1 MLSKHIMMTLS
12 TQYPH
17 TLFET
22 LPALKTLEKGI
33 LSNHTLLAEMY
44 NESDTNA
51 VFVIDHINGF

>member
-33 LSNHTLLAEMY
+33 LSNHTLLAKMY

-51 VFVIDHINGF
+51 VL